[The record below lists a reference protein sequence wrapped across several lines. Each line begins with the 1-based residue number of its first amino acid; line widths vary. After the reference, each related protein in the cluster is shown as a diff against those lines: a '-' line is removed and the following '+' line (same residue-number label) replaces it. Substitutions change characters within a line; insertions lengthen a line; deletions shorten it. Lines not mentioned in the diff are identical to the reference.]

1 VKLAYFLTLI
11 VPLPMG
17 RELARRAAGW
27 IERGKNMFL
36 IRTAFWLIIIVLLLP
51 TNEQQQNQVYGTAQ
65 AAVKDVSGFCDRNP
79 GVCTTGKDAFAVFVE
94 KAQFGA
100 SLIMSFVRE
109 QTGGAADEPQPP
121 SAAESGATEGAD
133 ARHSSLDQ
141 SNVSQASL
149 ESWPV
154 TVELANVESLGSQNT
169 LNARDLA
176 PAWSGPHRTGI

>member
-1 VKLAYFLTLI
+1 
-11 VPLPMG
+11 
-17 RELARRAAGW
+17 
-27 IERGKNMFL
+27 MFL

-109 QTGGAADEPQPP
+109 ETGGAAGEPQPP
-121 SAAESGATEGAD
+121 SAAEGSATESGATEGAD

-149 ESWPV
+149 ESWGAGIV
-154 TVELANVESLGSQNT
+154 TVEPANVESLGSQNT
-169 LNARDLA
+169 LSARDLA
-176 PAWSGPHRTGI
+176 PAWSGPRRTGI